1 MDGQMYLWLNVN
13 IKYLN
18 KYLKIW
24 SYILQSW
31 LSNFSF
37 DHDHDH
43 DHEKSLQSRTITITI
58 TRDRDRDRD
67 KSDHAV
73 H

>member
-37 DHDHDH
+37 DHDHDP
-43 DHEKSLQSRTITITI
+43 EKSLQSRTITI

-67 KSDHAV
+67 REKSDHAV